1 MMTLTHQH
9 ANRKFM
15 RIWSDSEKLHCW
27 AKSKFLIWLLF
38 YNNSNFVHRAYCW
51 NTSYHLSARSNPLF
65 QFYLIVLRSCWHLL
79 THVFNHVKQMAV
91 VSQARYHRYKGA
103 FNFFFRTAAVQ
114 SKRVCTAAWEG
125 NIHLGSSRSL
135 HYTLHLSVTYRCTQQ
150 RSRISPKEACM
161 IANIRCPVKVCAG
174 SSYMSY
180 IDKT

>member
-103 FNFFFRTAAVQ
+103 FNFFFFGRPRCSQREFAPLRGKGTYILGHRGVYTTLYTWVWRTDAHNKGHAFPQ
-114 SKRVCTAAWEG
+114 KRHAW
-125 NIHLGSSRSL
+125 LL
-135 HYTLHLSVTYRCTQQ
+135 TFVVL
-150 RSRISPKEACM
+150 
-161 IANIRCPVKVCAG
+161 
-174 SSYMSY
+174 
-180 IDKT
+180 